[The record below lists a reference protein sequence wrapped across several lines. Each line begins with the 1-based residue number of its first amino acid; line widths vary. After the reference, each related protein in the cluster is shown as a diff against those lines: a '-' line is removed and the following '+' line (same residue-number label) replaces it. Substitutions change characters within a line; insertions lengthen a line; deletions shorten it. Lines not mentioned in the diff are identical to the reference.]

1 MNVLAVL
8 LIAVYGVI
16 GGVSTLFLNVSLPA
30 LIVWKFYRKVK
41 YHKALTD

>member
-16 GGVSTLFLNVSLPA
+16 GGVSTLFLTVSLPA
-30 LIVWKFYRKVK
+30 LIVWKFYRKDK
-41 YHKALTD
+41 YQKALTD

>member
-16 GGVSTLFLNVSLPA
+16 GGVSTLFLSVSLPA
-30 LIVWKFYRKVK
+30 LIIWKYQRKV
-41 YHKALTD
+41 